1 MSDRIMGDRRR
12 RMSRDVEGRF
22 AFAAQGAQ
30 PPPCWKAE
38 MLASATL
45 VRAAR
50 VARGYE
56 IFMFGVI

>member
-22 AFAAQGAQ
+22 AVFAAAQGAH
-30 PPPCWKAE
+30 PPCWKAK

-45 VRAAR
+45 VSAAR
-50 VARGYE
+50 VAG
-56 IFMFGVI
+56 G